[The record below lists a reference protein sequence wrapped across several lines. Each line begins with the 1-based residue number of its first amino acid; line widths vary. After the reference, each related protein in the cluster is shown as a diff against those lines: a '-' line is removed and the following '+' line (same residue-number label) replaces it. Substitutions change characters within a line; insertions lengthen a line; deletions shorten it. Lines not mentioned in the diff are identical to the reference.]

1 MSDVKGIL
9 SNIGVLTDK
18 GNSVITFAFNST
30 GTLLATCHIDWTVKL
45 WDTSSHECVATLD
58 CHNDYVHDPANED
71 DWEYN
76 EFDPRD
82 RMERERGMVTTVAFH
97 PTDPLI
103 MATGSDDR
111 TARLWQLTSEF
122 WMDDGNDDD
131 LDNLD
136 WDNLESGYTYSAT
149 RLATLV
155 GHSHEISS
163 VAFNP
168 TGTLLAT
175 CGNEGTVKLW
185 DTSSHECAA
194 TLEMHGNRNV
204 VAFDPMGTL
213 LATGGNYDAV
223 SVWDTRSHALV
234 ATWETGSMNVTSIA
248 FDPMGTLLA
257 SGSSDGT
264 VKLWDTISHARVA
277 TLDGHSGSVHS
288 AAFHPTAP
296 VLAIGSE
303 NTMKLWDTRSHKCAA
318 TLVRGSHVVAFDP
331 IGTILATSNGGPSV
345 HLWDCSILSS
355 KKQREMA
362 LMREMQSTLA
372 RRMTAQMPRRAADA
386 IVGRAKGLSLF
397 PQEKAAKMAAKTAKA
412 AKASS
417 IGGSVTHRHRKRRK
431 HAKTKRHRK
440 LR

>member
-1 MSDVKGIL
+1 MSGVKGIL
-9 SNIGVLTDK
+9 SNIAVLTDQH
-18 GNSVITFAFNST
+18 NRVLTFAFNAT
-30 GTLLATCHIDWTVKL
+30 GTLLATCHINWTVKL
-45 WDTSSHECVATLD
+45 WDTRSHECVATLD
-58 CHNDYVHDPANED
+58 YCHSDYVRDPANDD
-71 DWEYN
+71 DWEYD
-76 EFDPRD
+76 EFNPSQ
-82 RMERERGMVTTVAFH
+82 RMERERGMVTSVAFH

-122 WMDDGNDDD
+122 WMDDGGEDD

-136 WDNLESGYTYSAT
+136 WDNLDSGYTYSAT

-163 VAFNP
+163 VVFNP

-175 CGNEGTVKLW
+175 CGDEGTVKLW

-204 VAFDPMGTL
+204 VAFDPTGTL

-223 SVWDTRSHALV
+223 SVWDTRSHARV
-234 ATWETGSMNVTSIA
+234 ATWETGSRNVTSLA
-248 FDPMGTLLA
+248 FDPMRPLLA

-277 TLDGHSGSVHS
+277 TLEGHSGSVRS

-303 NTMKLWDTRSHKCAA
+303 NTTKFWDTRSHECAA
-318 TLVRGSHVVAFDP
+318 TLVRGSNGVAFDP
-331 IGTILATSNGGPSV
+331 TGTIIATHDYDSV
-345 HLWDCSILSS
+345 YLWDCSALSS

-362 LMREMQSTLA
+362 QMREMKSILA
-372 RRMTAQMPRRAADA
+372 KRMTMQMPRAGKAIFDRAQ
-386 IVGRAKGLSLF
+386 GLSLF
-397 PQEKAAKMAAKTAKA
+397 PEEKAVKQAAKTAKA
-412 AKASS
+412 AKALPR
-417 IGGSVTHRHRKRRK
+417 GGSMMRRHIRRRK

-440 LR
+440 FR